1 MKSVEDAK
9 NIIFESTN
17 KLKSENVD
25 LIDSLDR
32 IAYEDIATNIN
43 LPRWDNSSMDG
54 YALII
59 SDDSNENS
67 LQKLEITGELYA
79 GDDFIPK
86 IKENTAIKI
95 MTGAPIPNGANC
107 VIPKEDITLIKSN
120 NKSPAYILF
129 EKKINIGD
137 NIRKK
142 GSDFNIGEAILAK
155 GQRIRSFDIA
165 KLAANGISKI
175 KVYKKPI
182 VSIISTGNE
191 LISPSDKL
199 KPFNIYDSNASAI
212 ASLVKSIGGIPK
224 IIGIAKDE
232 IRSIEATL
240 RESIDSDVIVCTAGV
255 SVGDKDYIK
264 KVIKEHGKINFWSV
278 NIQPGKPF
286 LYGSIQGRGK
296 NIPFFGLPGNPV
308 STIVLMI
315 KFVLPSLI
323 NMQGLNNYKPNIT
336 SAILNDQIE
345 NHSRRNMFARVNVER
360 IEGQLIATPY
370 QNNSSHILSSF
381 DNANGLAN
389 VPENCKILKKG
400 AQVEVEIF
408 DSTNLI

>member
-1 MKSVEDAK
+1 MISVDDAK
-9 NIIFESTN
+9 NIILKSTN

-32 IAYEDIATNIN
+32 ISYEDISTSIN

-59 SDDSNENS
+59 SDDSNKNS
-67 LQKLEITGELYA
+67 SQKLQVIGEVYP
-79 GDDFIPK
+79 GDDLIPK

-95 MTGAPIPNGANC
+95 MTGAPIPRGANC
-107 VIPKEDITLIKSN
+107 VIPKEDINLIKSN
-120 NKSPAYILF
+120 NNSPNYISF
-129 EKKINIGD
+129 DKKLNIGD
-137 NIRKK
+137 NIRIK
-142 GSDFNIGEAILAK
+142 GSDFNIGEKIILK
-155 GQRIRSFDIA
+155 GNKIRSFDIA
-165 KLAANGISKI
+165 KLAANGINKI
-175 KVYKKPI
+175 KVYKNPV

-191 LISPSDKL
+191 LIAPGDKL
-199 KPFNIYDSNASAI
+199 KPFNIYDSNALSI
-212 ASLVKSIGGIPK
+212 ASLVKSAGGIPK

-264 KVIKEHGKINFWSV
+264 EVVKEHGKINFWSV

-296 NIPFFGLPGNPV
+296 NIPFYGLPGNPV

-315 KFVLPSLI
+315 KFVLPSLL
-323 NMQGLNNYKPNIT
+323 NMQGWINYKPNVT
-336 SAILNDQIE
+336 SAILSDQIE
-345 NHSRRNMFARVNVER
+345 NHSRRNMFARVKIER
-360 IEGQLIATPY
+360 IEGELIATPY

-381 DNANGLAN
+381 DNSNALAN

>member
-9 NIIFESTN
+9 NIIFESTK

-32 IAYEDIATNIN
+32 IAYEDITTNIN

-67 LQKLEITGELYA
+67 SQKLEVIGELYP

-95 MTGAPIPNGANC
+95 MTGAPIPLGANC

-142 GSDFNIGEAILAK
+142 GSDFNSGESILSK
-155 GQRIRSFDIA
+155 GKRIRSFDVG
-165 KLAANGISKI
+165 KLAANGINKI

-191 LISPSDKL
+191 LISPGGKL

-212 ASLVKSIGGIPK
+212 ASLVKSTGGIPK

-232 IRSIEATL
+232 IRSIEAIL

-264 KVIKEHGKINFWSV
+264 EVIKEHGKINFWSV

-345 NHSRRNMFARVNVER
+345 NHSRRNMFARVRVER
-360 IEGQLIATPY
+360 IENQLIATPY

-408 DSTNLI
+408 DSTNLL

>member
-1 MKSVEDAK
+1 MISVDDAQ

-25 LIDSLDR
+25 LIESLDR
-32 IAYEDIATNIN
+32 ISHEDVLTTIN

-59 SDDSNENS
+59 PEDSNENS
-67 LQKLEITGELYA
+67 LNKLEVAGEVYP
-79 GDDFIPK
+79 GDDFIPQ
-86 IKENTAIKI
+86 IKKNTAIKI
-95 MTGAPIPNGANC
+95 MTGAPIPRGANC
-107 VIPKEDITLIKSN
+107 VIPKEEITLIESN
-120 NKSPAYILF
+120 DQTNNQILI
-129 EKKINIGD
+129 EKPIKIGD

-142 GSDFNIGEAILAK
+142 GSDFTVGEKIISK
-155 GQRIRSFDIA
+155 GEKIRPFDVA
-165 KLAANGISKI
+165 KLAANGINKI
-175 KVYKKPI
+175 KVYKKPVI
-182 VSIISTGNE
+182 SIISTGNE
-191 LISPSDKL
+191 LISPGNKL
-199 KPFNIYDSNASAI
+199 KPFNIYDSNSLSI
-212 ASLVKSIGGIPK
+212 ASLVQSVGGIPK

-240 RESIDSDVIVCTAGV
+240 RESIDSDAIVCTAGV

-264 KVIKEHGKINFWSV
+264 EVIKEHGKINFWSV

-286 LYGSIQGRGK
+286 LYGNIQGRGK
-296 NIPFFGLPGNPV
+296 NIPFYGLPGNPV

-315 KFVLPSLI
+315 KFVLPSLF
-323 NMQGLNNYKPNIT
+323 NMQGLNNYQPKIT

-345 NHSRRNMFARVNVER
+345 NHSRRNMFARVKVEK
-360 IEGQLIATPY
+360 IDGELIATPY

-381 DNANGLAN
+381 DDSNGLAN

-408 DSTNLI
+408 DSTNLL

>member
-67 LQKLEITGELYA
+67 SQKLEVVGELYP

-142 GSDFNIGEAILAK
+142 GSDFNIGKAILAK

-175 KVYKKPI
+175 KVYK
-182 VSIISTGNE
+182 
-191 LISPSDKL
+191 
-199 KPFNIYDSNASAI
+199 
-212 ASLVKSIGGIPK
+212 
-224 IIGIAKDE
+224 
-232 IRSIEATL
+232 
-240 RESIDSDVIVCTAGV
+240 
-255 SVGDKDYIK
+255 
-264 KVIKEHGKINFWSV
+264 
-278 NIQPGKPF
+278 
-286 LYGSIQGRGK
+286 
-296 NIPFFGLPGNPV
+296 
-308 STIVLMI
+308 
-315 KFVLPSLI
+315 
-323 NMQGLNNYKPNIT
+323 
-336 SAILNDQIE
+336 
-345 NHSRRNMFARVNVER
+345 
-360 IEGQLIATPY
+360 
-370 QNNSSHILSSF
+370 
-381 DNANGLAN
+381 
-389 VPENCKILKKG
+389 
-400 AQVEVEIF
+400 
-408 DSTNLI
+408 